1 MTYYILGFGVLTLLS
16 ALRILM
22 GPSIWDR
29 LLSLNLVTTK
39 LVILII
45 LYASI
50 KKLPYLLDIALV
62 YVLLSFTGTLFISVY
77 VQRKGRL

>member
-1 MTYYILGFGVLTLLS
+1 MTALITLFGLLTLFS
-16 ALRILM
+16 VLRILI

-29 LLSLNLVTTK
+29 LLGLNLVTTK

-45 LYASI
+45 LIASM
-50 KKLPYLLDIALV
+50 KKLTYLLDIALV

-77 VQRKGRL
+77 IQRRGRL

>member
-1 MTYYILGFGVLTLLS
+1 MTAFIIGFGILTLFS
-16 ALRILM
+16 VLRVLI

-29 LLSLNLVTTK
+29 LLGLNLVTTK

-45 LYASI
+45 LIASM
-50 KKLPYLLDIALV
+50 KKLTYLLDIALV

-77 VQRKGRL
+77 IQRKGRL

>member
-45 LYASI
+45 LFASI

>member
-1 MTYYILGFGVLTLLS
+1 MTIYIFGFGVLTLLS
-16 ALRILM
+16 ALRILI

-45 LYASI
+45 LFASM
-50 KKLPYLLDIALV
+50 KELTYLLDIALV

-77 VQRKGRL
+77 IQRRGRL

>member
-16 ALRILM
+16 ALRILI

>member
-1 MTYYILGFGVLTLLS
+1 MTALITLFGLLTLFS
-16 ALRILM
+16 VLRILI

-29 LLSLNLVTTK
+29 LLGLNLVTTK

-45 LYASI
+45 LIASM
-50 KKLPYLLDIALV
+50 KKLTYLLDIALV

-77 VQRKGRL
+77 IQRKGRL

>member
-1 MTYYILGFGVLTLLS
+1 MTYYIFGFGVLTLLS